1 MEPKEAY
8 GQILTLIS
16 DLVTS
21 KDLELKYEL
30 FKIIRSEINEQI
42 KVVEIEKESAP
53 LDLSKLT
60 RYLICDPIT
69 GKVIGKYED
78 GVLKPI

>member
-8 GQILTLIS
+8 GQILTLLPEIVS
-16 DLVTS
+16 G

-30 FKIIRSEINEQI
+30 LKLIRTELNNAI
-42 KVVEIEKESAP
+42 KAVEAEKETAP
-53 LDLSKLT
+53 VDLAKLT
-60 RYLICDPIT
+60 RYLIVDPVN

-78 GVLKPI
+78 GVLKPV